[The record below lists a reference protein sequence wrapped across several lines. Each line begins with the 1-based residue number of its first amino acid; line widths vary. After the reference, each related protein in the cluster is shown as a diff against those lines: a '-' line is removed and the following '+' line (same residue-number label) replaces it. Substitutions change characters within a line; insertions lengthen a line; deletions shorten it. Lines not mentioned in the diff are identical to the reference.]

1 MTDAT
6 ARYVIAADDRTKS
19 AISSIKRGFNDLD
32 SSAKAVG
39 KTLRGLASGAAFYG
53 LARGVQ
59 GLFRNAAASSSAFN
73 DSLESVKKSFRDL
86 TTPKA
91 GIPAATKA
99 LDELAKTLSDP
110 QVKSGAD
117 QLFSFLIKSAATL
130 AEWTAKT
137 VSNLAVIGKGVGL
150 IKGERQ
156 DEIDRLIVEIAKRR
170 EGKSALARG
179 FGAAFGGVG
188 GEDEAAVLESL
199 EKRLYDLQQ
208 AQRVADTRQGRIAAG
223 VRGGRNR
230 SGGFDIKPVTESPL
244 GPLNLSLNA
253 RAAEL
258 VDGMKLDDF
267 GDSILESTQGI
278 EDSMK
283 DLQPVAKDTFEQLS
297 AYAAD
302 FARSIDGSIKG
313 ALLNLDDGFKGFA
326 KSAIDSLRDV
336 LAEIAAVKI
345 RLAVIG
351 SVDSGGNL
359 SGGLLSTAING
370 LFGMFGGA
378 RAGPTTL
385 PGGGISNFSGPR
397 ANGGPVDMGRSYLV
411 GERGPELFTPGRSG
425 MITPN
430 ASEKRALA
438 VHVTNNINASQLT
451 QDQAARMVA
460 DSQRMMWDE
469 LDRRY
474 GLA

>member
-6 ARYVIAADDRTKS
+6 ARYVISADDKS
-19 AISSIKRGFNDLD
+19 KAAISSIKRGFSDLD
-32 SSAKAVG
+32 ASAKTVG
-39 KTLRGLASGAAFYG
+39 KTLKGLATGAAFYG

-59 GLFRNAAASSSAFN
+59 TLFRNAAASSSTFN

-86 TTPKA
+86 TTPKT

-150 IKGERQ
+150 VKGERQ

-188 GEDEAAVLESL
+188 GEDEAVVLESL

-208 AQRVADTRQGRIAAG
+208 AQSVANSRQGRIAAG

-230 SGGFDIKPVTESPL
+230 GGGFDIKPVTESPL
-244 GPLNLSLNA
+244 GPLNIGLNA

-258 VDGMKLDDF
+258 VDGLKMDDF
-267 GDSILESTQGI
+267 GDAILESTQGI
-278 EDSMK
+278 ADNMSEIFK
-283 DLQPVAKDTFEQLS
+283 QPFEELS
-297 AYAAD
+297 PYAEQAARNMQDAFAD
-302 FARSIDGSIKG
+302 FLFDPFRDGLKG
-313 ALLNLDDGFKGFA
+313 MLKGFIDIVRRMVAEAAAA
-326 KSAIDSLRDV
+326 KIF
-336 LAEIAAVKI
+336 
-345 RLAVIG
+345 G
-351 SVDSGGNL
+351 SKK
-359 SGGLLSTAING
+359 SGGLGLGDLITGAVGS
-370 LFGMFGGA
+370 LFGFAQGGSFNVGGSGGTDSQLVA
-378 RAGPTTL
+378 FRATP
-385 PGGGISNFSGPR
+385 
-397 ANGGPVDMGRSYLV
+397 
-411 GERGPELFTPGRSG
+411 GERVSVSTPGQSAGGVVNIYQTVDARGATMDAIKLLPAAMKAASDDAVARIHQQRKSG
-425 MITPN
+425 RI
-430 ASEKRALA
+430 
-438 VHVTNNINASQLT
+438 
-451 QDQAARMVA
+451 
-460 DSQRMMWDE
+460 
-469 LDRRY
+469 
-474 GLA
+474 

>member
-19 AISSIKRGFNDLD
+19 AISSIKRGFSDLD
-32 SSAKAVG
+32 SSARTVG
-39 KTLRGLASGAAFYG
+39 KTLKGLTTGAAFYG

-59 GLFRNAAASSSAFN
+59 ALFRNAAASSSTFN

-86 TTPKA
+86 TTPKT

-188 GEDEAAVLESL
+188 GEDEAVVLESL

-223 VRGGRNR
+223 VRGGRDR
-230 SGGFDIKPVTESPL
+230 GDGFDIKPVTEAPL

-258 VDGMKLDDF
+258 TSSLKMEDF
-267 GDSILESTQGI
+267 GDDLIESTAGI
-278 EDSMK
+278 ADQMSEIFK
-283 DLQPVAKDTFEQLS
+283 QPFDELS
-297 AYAAD
+297 PYADEAARNMQTAFAD
-302 FARSIDGSIKG
+302 FLFDPFEDGIKG
-313 ALLNLDDGFKGFA
+313 MLRGFV
-326 KSAIDSLRDV
+326 DV
-336 LAEIAAVKI
+336 LRRMVAEAAAAKI
-345 RLAVIG
+345 FG
-351 SVDSGGNL
+351 SKK
-359 SGGLLSTAING
+359 SGGLGLGDLVTGAVGS
-370 LFGMFGGA
+370 LFGFAQGGSFNVGGSGGTDSQLVA
-378 RAGPTTL
+378 FKAT
-385 PGGGISNFSGPR
+385 PGERVSVSTP
-397 ANGGPVDMGRSYLV
+397 AQQKSGRSIV
-411 GERGPELFTPGRSG
+411 VHQSVTV
-425 MITPN
+425 N
-430 ASEKRALA
+430 AA
-438 VHVTNNINASQLT
+438 QLT

>member
-1 MTDAT
+1 VTEAT

-19 AISSIKRGFNDLD
+19 AISSIKRGFSDLD
-32 SSAKAVG
+32 ASAKTVG
-39 KTLRGLASGAAFYG
+39 KTLKGLATGAAFYG

-59 GLFRNAAASSSAFN
+59 TLFRNAAASSSTFN

-86 TTPKA
+86 TTPKT

-150 IKGERQ
+150 VKGERQ

-188 GEDEAAVLESL
+188 GEDEAVVLESL

-223 VRGGRNR
+223 VRGGRDR
-230 SGGFDIKPVTESPL
+230 GDGFDIKPVTEAPL

-258 VDGMKLDDF
+258 TSSLKMEDF
-267 GDSILESTQGI
+267 GDDLIESTAGI
-278 EDSMK
+278 ADQMSEIFK
-283 DLQPVAKDTFEQLS
+283 QPFEELS
-297 AYAAD
+297 PYADEAARNMQTAFAD
-302 FARSIDGSIKG
+302 FLFDPFEDGIKG
-313 ALLNLDDGFKGFA
+313 MLRGFV
-326 KSAIDSLRDV
+326 DV
-336 LAEIAAVKI
+336 LRRMVAEAAAAKI
-345 RLAVIG
+345 FG
-351 SVDSGGNL
+351 SKK
-359 SGGLLSTAING
+359 SGGLGLGDLVTGAVGS
-370 LFGMFGGA
+370 LFGFAQGGSFNVGGSGGTDSQLVA
-378 RAGPTTL
+378 FKAT
-385 PGGGISNFSGPR
+385 PGERVSVSTPEQQKS
-397 ANGGPVDMGRSYLV
+397 GRSIV
-411 GERGPELFTPGRSG
+411 VHQSVTV
-425 MITPN
+425 N
-430 ASEKRALA
+430 AA
-438 VHVTNNINASQLT
+438 QLT